1 MRNTAYHQQA
11 NLITTQVLQEIRTD
25 HSRVIDELKN
35 TGNEILHAMQVSQ
48 HIPELESETQ
58 AKQES
63 TNAVTGNALQAQ
75 MLKTLQLMQA
85 EIQEL
90 KRINKVIPAKVIK
103 RNANRKNELI
113 PPSIAGRMEHGV
125 MR

>member
-48 HIPELESETQ
+48 HNPEQQGET
-58 AKQES
+58 KK
-63 TNAVTGNALQAQ
+63 
-75 MLKTLQLMQA
+75 KT
-85 EIQEL
+85 
-90 KRINKVIPAKVIK
+90 
-103 RNANRKNELI
+103 RNGECSNR
-113 PPSIAGRMEHGV
+113 
-125 MR
+125 